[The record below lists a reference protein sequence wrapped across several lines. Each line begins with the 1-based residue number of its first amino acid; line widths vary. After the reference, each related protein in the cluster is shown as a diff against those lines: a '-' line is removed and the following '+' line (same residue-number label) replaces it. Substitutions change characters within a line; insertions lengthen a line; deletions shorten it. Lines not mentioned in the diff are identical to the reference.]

1 MTSNLCPATRERWKA
16 AKKAAAAAEESARTR
31 TFRDF
36 VSTELNRPSS
46 IGRVSKILRRM
57 EGAVPESRPG
67 QAISGDCG
75 KLAIEDRAKANAFVR
90 TYAAVSKQVRCP
102 KRDRPVKKELVSL
115 RDNGCTCLD
124 TKEEACAPFSMK
136 EMEAQIRVLKSRKA
150 PGPDQVCTEH
160 LRHLGPTA
168 KAVLLR
174 LINQTWADATIPSA
188 WRRATIIPILKT
200 GKNPQSVTS
209 YRPIAL
215 TSHVAKL
222 AERMVG
228 ARLSQ
233 IAEARNL
240 IPAEQVGFRRGRS
253 VEENLG
259 RLVQTVQDG
268 WNRPRPAGRPTE
280 GKTAEKFALVA
291 YDFSRA
297 YDKID
302 HRMLQLKLLRLQLPL
317 CMVNWIFQFLRDRRA
332 RVEVNG
338 CLSEERPFRAGLPQ
352 GSVLAPTLYTLWSA
366 DLVSDLRSVPGTSV
380 FMYADDTAT
389 LSNSCRMETAR
400 ERAQIAADTMV
411 RWANRWKMVIAGE
424 KTQALVLSQWPH
436 DAKDFQIKV
445 AGTSVKGSPHLRLLG
460 VTFDRLLHFGEHC
473 KNLRR
478 KVKPRTAQLR
488 KLTGRS
494 WCLQEAQLR
503 TVANG
508 FVRGALEYAAAAWLP
523 AASEAHV
530 ELIERELRAAAR
542 AVTGCTASTPTAPLM
557 AEAGI
562 PPARVRCPALAARM
576 VGLAASLPGDDP
588 LHAVGE
594 MHVAPRLR
602 TTTGWRDV
610 GHRALAW
617 TGAADV
623 EVEGRPTK
631 TIPPWDHHGEAVTFC
646 LDVGPGGQRA
656 APAHI
661 RRGAAKATLEHL
673 PPRATWIWSDG
684 SAEGGV
690 SQGGGGAT
698 ITFPSGET
706 REVRVPAG
714 QLCSSTRA
722 ELCALKAALNAIRDA
737 DADIAD
743 DPIVICTDSQ
753 AALRMLESG
762 ASSQTTHLGISIWED
777 LLALSSRGSPI
788 RLQWVPAHCGLRENE
803 RADELAKEASG
814 LPQEAAATD
823 VRTLTKAVARCAS
836 HRWRQEWP
844 SSFFKDIMRDRMPA
858 PLNNL
863 DRDAAVN
870 VHQLRAGHWGR
881 SEQYLHRIGRRP
893 IPTCQQCNLKACPAA
908 RCIVCR
914 EGADT
919 PEHVLLRCPCLAG
932 ARLRLTGNIH
942 IRPEQLKDG
951 ELVAALAAGYLRH
964 KEPLTGL
971 QAGPSRP

>member
-1 MTSNLCPATRERWKA
+1 MP
-16 AKKAAAAAEESARTR
+16 
-31 TFRDF
+31 
-36 VSTELNRPSS
+36 
-46 IGRVSKILRRM
+46 
-57 EGAVPESRPG
+57 
-67 QAISGDCG
+67 
-75 KLAIEDRAKANAFVR
+75 
-90 TYAAVSKQVRCP
+90 
-102 KRDRPVKKELVSL
+102 
-115 RDNGCTCLD
+115 
-124 TKEEACAPFSMK
+124 
-136 EMEAQIRVLKSRKA
+136 
-150 PGPDQVCTEH
+150 
-160 LRHLGPTA
+160 
-168 KAVLLR
+168 
-174 LINQTWADATIPSA
+174 
-188 WRRATIIPILKT
+188 
-200 GKNPQSVTS
+200 SVT
-209 YRPIAL
+209 
-215 TSHVAKL
+215 
-222 AERMVG
+222 
-228 ARLSQ
+228 
-233 IAEARNL
+233 
-240 IPAEQVGFRRGRS
+240 
-253 VEENLG
+253 
-259 RLVQTVQDG
+259 
-268 WNRPRPAGRPTE
+268 
-280 GKTAEKFALVA
+280 
-291 YDFSRA
+291 
-297 YDKID
+297 
-302 HRMLQLKLLRLQLPL
+302 
-317 CMVNWIFQFLRDRRA
+317 
-332 RVEVNG
+332 
-338 CLSEERPFRAGLPQ
+338 
-352 GSVLAPTLYTLWSA
+352 
-366 DLVSDLRSVPGTSV
+366 
-380 FMYADDTAT
+380 
-389 LSNSCRMETAR
+389 
-400 ERAQIAADTMV
+400 
-411 RWANRWKMVIAGE
+411 
-424 KTQALVLSQWPH
+424 
-436 DAKDFQIKV
+436 
-445 AGTSVKGSPHLRLLG
+445 
-460 VTFDRLLHFGEHC
+460 LLHFGEHC

-494 WCLQEAQLR
+494 WGLQEAQLR

-508 FVRGALEYAAAAWLP
+508 YVRGALEYAAAAWLP

-623 EVEGRPTK
+623 KVEGRPTK

-661 RRGAAKATLEHL
+661 RRGAAEATLEHL